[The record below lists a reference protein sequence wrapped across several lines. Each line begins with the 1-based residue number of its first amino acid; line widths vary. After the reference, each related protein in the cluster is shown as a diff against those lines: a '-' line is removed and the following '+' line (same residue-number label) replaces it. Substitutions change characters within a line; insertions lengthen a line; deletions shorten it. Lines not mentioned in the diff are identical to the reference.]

1 MIVVVVDR
9 SKMEHFIAMASP
21 ITGDSAGQAYYENV
35 SSYME
40 YHNQFSVIGPLFT
53 SSFWEELL
61 WLQGTES
68 CFSSSY
74 HPQTNKK
81 MEVPNRTLEMY
92 LRRFTGDN
100 LKQWTR
106 WLP

>member
-40 YHNQFSVIGPLFT
+40 YHNQFSVIGIPYSLVHFGRSYFGYKGPSPVSLHPTIHKRTRKWRYLIAPLKCT
-53 SSFWEELL
+53 CDV
-61 WLQGTES
+61 LQEIT
-68 CFSSSY
+68 
-74 HPQTNKK
+74 
-81 MEVPNRTLEMY
+81 
-92 LRRFTGDN
+92 
-100 LKQWTR
+100 
-106 WLP
+106 